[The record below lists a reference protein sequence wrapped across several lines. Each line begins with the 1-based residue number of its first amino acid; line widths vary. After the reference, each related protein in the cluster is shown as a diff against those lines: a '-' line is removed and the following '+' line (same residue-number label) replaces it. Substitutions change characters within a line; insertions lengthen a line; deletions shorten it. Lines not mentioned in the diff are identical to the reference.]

1 VKSYFLK
8 SAFALLLLSGMVPLA
23 LALDNPEADKL
34 FKLLENG
41 QVNNVAKVEQ
51 TLEQIAQLLADK
63 DLDRQ
68 VRLRRA
74 RCWSYD
80 TNNNA
85 KVDAAIDYA
94 NTQVQMA
101 ENQAYPEALTDF
113 RLCHGWYSQLK
124 GNMEQAK
131 ADYDQALQQAYQLE
145 DRRLIADARS
155 MRGAM
160 YSFQGNFAL
169 ALEDL
174 LTAQQLYEQLKLDY
188 WSRYNLVDLATSFRR
203 FGDPQSALNYY
214 RQLEQAYRQ
223 GGHEEQ
229 AYIVNGE
236 MAIALEELGDFEAAV
251 TKFQQSYN
259 YLKRQGMTIEAA
271 GVSVNMAGSL
281 LKLDRIEDAKQAL
294 ERAKPF
300 VTEQQGGFYSFMQ
313 LYSADV
319 LLRQGQ
325 AEQAMVPLAK
335 AEQSFRD
342 ISNDR
347 GLAELYLLK
356 SEIFTAQGLWQ
367 ESTNVLKSYI
377 SLHSELDNKLQSYRT
392 TEMRTRFNADRMAK
406 ENQRL
411 LESERLKEQEVQIL
425 QQNRLLQLAVLIL
438 ASIII
443 FIMAILAYKQTG
455 KSRQF
460 QKIAQTDH
468 LTQLANRRYTYQR
481 GEALF
486 NQAKHSGIPM
496 SVILFDADNFKDI
509 NDQFGHDGGDKVLQ
523 HLASV
528 SQTLIREQDLLG
540 RIGGE
545 EFLLLLP
552 ETSRE
557 ECLKIAERLR
567 QTLAESSPEALAG
580 ESRVTI
586 SAGVATLNT
595 ELQFSEL
602 LKQAD
607 NALYRAKNKGRNR
620 VESA

>member
-1 VKSYFLK
+1 
-8 SAFALLLLSGMVPLA
+8 MVPLA
-23 LALDNPEADKL
+23 QALDNPEADKL

-51 TLEQIAQLLADK
+51 TLERIAQLLADK

-80 TNNNA
+80 INNNA

-94 NTQVQMA
+94 NTQEQMA

-259 YLKRQGMTIEAA
+259 YLKRQGMTVEAA

-356 SEIFTAQGLWQ
+356 SEVLAAQGLWQ

-377 SLHSELDNKLQSYRT
+377 SLHSELDSKLQSYRT

-455 KSRQF
+455 RSRQF
-460 QKIAQTDH
+460 QKIAHTDH

-486 NQAKHSGIPM
+486 NQAKHSGVPM

-567 QTLAESSPEALAG
+567 QTLAESSPEALAD

-602 LKQAD
+602 LKLAD

>member
-1 VKSYFLK
+1 MK

-51 TLEQIAQLLADK
+51 TLDQIAQLLADK

-203 FGDPQSALNYY
+203 FGDPQSALDYY

-223 GGHEEQ
+223 AGHEEQ

-251 TKFQQSYN
+251 TKFQQSYD

-319 LLRQGQ
+319 LLRQGL

-356 SEIFTAQGLWQ
+356 SEVLAAQGLWQ

-460 QKIAQTDH
+460 QKIAHTDH

-552 ETSRE
+552 ETSQE

-602 LKQAD
+602 LKLAD

>member
-1 VKSYFLK
+1 
-8 SAFALLLLSGMVPLA
+8 MVPHA
-23 LALDNPEADKL
+23 LALDNPKADEL
-34 FKLLENG
+34 FKQLEDG
-41 QVNNVAKVEQ
+41 QVNNVAEVEQ
-51 TLEQIAQLLADK
+51 TLDQIAQLLAKD

-68 VRLRRA
+68 ARLRRA
-74 RCWSYD
+74 RCWSFD
-80 TNNNA
+80 ANDNA
-85 KVDAAIDYA
+85 NIDAAIDYA
-94 NTQVQMA
+94 VNQAQAT

-145 DRRLIADARS
+145 DHRLIADARS
-155 MRGAM
+155 LRGAM
-160 YSFQGNFAL
+160 YSFQGNFAM

-174 LTAQQLYEQLKLDY
+174 LTAQQLYEKLKLDY
-188 WSRYNLVDLATSFRR
+188 WGLYNLADLATSFRR

-223 GGHEEQ
+223 SGHEEQ
-229 AYIVNGE
+229 AYIINGE
-236 MAIALEELGDFEAAV
+236 MAIALEELGDFEGAV
-251 TKFQQSYN
+251 AKFQQSYD
-259 YLKRQGMTIEAA
+259 YLKQQGVTVEAA

-281 LKLDRIEDAKQAL
+281 LKLGRVEDAKQAL
-294 ERAKPF
+294 ERARPF
-300 VTEQQGGFYSFMQ
+300 VTEQMGGFYSFMQ

-325 AEQAMVPLAK
+325 PEQAMAPLIK
-335 AEQSFRD
+335 AEKSFRN
-342 ISNDR
+342 INNDR

-356 SEIFTAQGLWQ
+356 SEVFAAQGLWQ
-367 ESTNVLKSYI
+367 ESLKVLRLYI
-377 SLHSELDNKLQSYRT
+377 ALHHELDNKLQSYRT

-455 KSRQF
+455 RSRQF
-460 QKIAQTDH
+460 QKIAHTDH

-486 NQAKHSGIPM
+486 NQAKHSGVPM

-602 LKQAD
+602 LKLAD

>member
-1 VKSYFLK
+1 MK

-23 LALDNPEADKL
+23 QALDNPEADKL

-51 TLEQIAQLLADK
+51 TLERIAQLLADN

-80 TNNNA
+80 INNNA

-94 NTQVQMA
+94 NTQEQMA

-259 YLKRQGMTIEAA
+259 YLKRQGMTVEAA

-356 SEIFTAQGLWQ
+356 SEVLAAQGLWQ

-377 SLHSELDNKLQSYRT
+377 SLHSELDSKLQSYRT

-455 KSRQF
+455 RSRQF
-460 QKIAQTDH
+460 QKIAHTDH

-486 NQAKHSGIPM
+486 NQAKHSGVPM

-602 LKQAD
+602 LKLAD
-607 NALYRAKNKGRNR
+607 NALYRAKNKGSSRKR
-620 VESA
+620 GER

>member
-356 SEIFTAQGLWQ
+356 SEVLAAQGLWQ

>member
-1 VKSYFLK
+1 MK

>member
-1 VKSYFLK
+1 
-8 SAFALLLLSGMVPLA
+8 MVPLA

-51 TLEQIAQLLADK
+51 TLERIAQLLADK

-80 TNNNA
+80 INNNA

-259 YLKRQGMTIEAA
+259 YLKRQGMTVEAA

-356 SEIFTAQGLWQ
+356 SEVLAAQGLWQ

-377 SLHSELDNKLQSYRT
+377 SLHSELDSKLQSYRT

-455 KSRQF
+455 RSRQF
-460 QKIAQTDH
+460 QKIAHTDH

-602 LKQAD
+602 LKLAD

>member
-1 VKSYFLK
+1 MK

-113 RLCHGWYSQLK
+113 HLCHGWYSQLK

-356 SEIFTAQGLWQ
+356 SEIFAAQGLWQ

>member
-1 VKSYFLK
+1 
-8 SAFALLLLSGMVPLA
+8 MVPLA
-23 LALDNPEADKL
+23 QALDNPEADKL

-51 TLEQIAQLLADK
+51 TLERIAQLLADK

-80 TNNNA
+80 INNNA

-94 NTQVQMA
+94 NTQEQMA

-259 YLKRQGMTIEAA
+259 YLKRQGMTVEAA

-356 SEIFTAQGLWQ
+356 SEVLAAQGLWQ

-377 SLHSELDNKLQSYRT
+377 SLHSELDSKLQSYRT

>member
-1 VKSYFLK
+1 
-8 SAFALLLLSGMVPLA
+8 MVPLA
-23 LALDNPEADKL
+23 QALDNPEADKL

-51 TLEQIAQLLADK
+51 TLERIAQLLADN

-80 TNNNA
+80 INNNA

-94 NTQVQMA
+94 NTQEQMA

-259 YLKRQGMTIEAA
+259 YLKRQGMTVEAA

-356 SEIFTAQGLWQ
+356 SEVLAAQGLWQ

-377 SLHSELDNKLQSYRT
+377 SLHSELDGKLQSYRT

-455 KSRQF
+455 RSRQF
-460 QKIAQTDH
+460 QKIAHTDH

-486 NQAKHSGIPM
+486 NQAKHSGVPM

-602 LKQAD
+602 LKLAD

>member
-1 VKSYFLK
+1 
-8 SAFALLLLSGMVPLA
+8 MVPLA
-23 LALDNPEADKL
+23 QALDNPEADKL

-51 TLEQIAQLLADK
+51 TLERIAQLLADK

-80 TNNNA
+80 INNNA

-94 NTQVQMA
+94 NTQEQMA

-259 YLKRQGMTIEAA
+259 YLKRQGMTVEAA

-356 SEIFTAQGLWQ
+356 SEVLAAQGLWQ

-377 SLHSELDNKLQSYRT
+377 SLHSELDSKLQSYRT

-455 KSRQF
+455 RSRQF
-460 QKIAQTDH
+460 QKIAHTDH

-486 NQAKHSGIPM
+486 NQAKHSGVPM

-602 LKQAD
+602 LKLAD
-607 NALYRAKNKGRNR
+607 NALYCAKNKGRNR

>member
-1 VKSYFLK
+1 MK

-94 NTQVQMA
+94 NTQEQMA

>member
-1 VKSYFLK
+1 MK

-23 LALDNPEADKL
+23 QALDNPEADKL

-51 TLEQIAQLLADK
+51 TLERIAQLLADK

-80 TNNNA
+80 INNNA

-94 NTQVQMA
+94 NTQEQMA

-259 YLKRQGMTIEAA
+259 YLKRQGMTVEAA

-325 AEQAMVPLAK
+325 AEQAMVPLTK

-356 SEIFTAQGLWQ
+356 SEVLAAQGLWQ

-377 SLHSELDNKLQSYRT
+377 SLHSELDSKLQSYRT

-455 KSRQF
+455 RSRQF
-460 QKIAQTDH
+460 QKIAHTDH

-486 NQAKHSGIPM
+486 NQAKHSGVPM

-602 LKQAD
+602 LKLAD

>member
-1 VKSYFLK
+1 MKSYFLK
-8 SAFALLLLSGMVPLA
+8 SAIAVLLLSGMVPHA
-23 LALDNPEADKL
+23 LALDNPKADEL
-34 FKLLENG
+34 FKQLEDG
-41 QVNNVAKVEQ
+41 QVNNVAEVEQ
-51 TLEQIAQLLADK
+51 TLDQIAQLLAKD

-68 VRLRRA
+68 TRLRRA
-74 RCWSYD
+74 RCWSFD
-80 TNNNA
+80 ANDNA
-85 KVDAAIDYA
+85 NIDAAIDYA
-94 NTQVQMA
+94 VNQAQAA

-145 DRRLIADARS
+145 DHRLIADARS

-259 YLKRQGMTIEAA
+259 YLKRQGMTVEAA

-356 SEIFTAQGLWQ
+356 SEVLAAQGLWQ

-377 SLHSELDNKLQSYRT
+377 SLHSELDSKLQSYRT

-455 KSRQF
+455 RSRQF
-460 QKIAQTDH
+460 QKIAHTDH

-486 NQAKHSGIPM
+486 NQAKHSGVPM

-602 LKQAD
+602 LKLAD

>member
-1 VKSYFLK
+1 
-8 SAFALLLLSGMVPLA
+8 MVPLA
-23 LALDNPEADKL
+23 QALDNPEADKL

-51 TLEQIAQLLADK
+51 TLERIAQLLADN

-80 TNNNA
+80 INNNA

-94 NTQVQMA
+94 NTQEQMA

-259 YLKRQGMTIEAA
+259 YLKRQGMTVEAA

-313 LYSADV
+313 LYSADL

-356 SEIFTAQGLWQ
+356 SEVLAAQGLWQ

-377 SLHSELDNKLQSYRT
+377 SLHSELDSKLQSYRT

-455 KSRQF
+455 RSRQF
-460 QKIAQTDH
+460 QKIAHTDH

-486 NQAKHSGIPM
+486 NQAKHSGVPM

-602 LKQAD
+602 LKLAD

>member
-1 VKSYFLK
+1 MK

-80 TNNNA
+80 INNNA

-356 SEIFTAQGLWQ
+356 SEIFAAQGLWQ

>member
-23 LALDNPEADKL
+23 QALDNPEADNL

-51 TLEQIAQLLADK
+51 TLERIAQLLADK

-80 TNNNA
+80 INNNA

-94 NTQVQMA
+94 NTQEQMA

-259 YLKRQGMTIEAA
+259 YLKRQGMTVEAA

-356 SEIFTAQGLWQ
+356 SEVLAAQGLWQ

-377 SLHSELDNKLQSYRT
+377 SLHSELDSKLQSYRT

-455 KSRQF
+455 RSRQF
-460 QKIAQTDH
+460 QKIAHTDH

-486 NQAKHSGIPM
+486 NQAKHSGVPM

-602 LKQAD
+602 LKLAD

>member
-1 VKSYFLK
+1 
-8 SAFALLLLSGMVPLA
+8 MVPLA
-23 LALDNPEADKL
+23 QALDNPEADKL

-51 TLEQIAQLLADK
+51 TLERIAQLLADN

-80 TNNNA
+80 INNNA

-94 NTQVQMA
+94 NTQEQVA

-259 YLKRQGMTIEAA
+259 YLKRQGMTVEAA

-356 SEIFTAQGLWQ
+356 SEVLAAQGLWQ

-377 SLHSELDNKLQSYRT
+377 SLHSELDSKLQSYRT

-455 KSRQF
+455 RSRQF
-460 QKIAQTDH
+460 QKIAHTDH

-486 NQAKHSGIPM
+486 NQAKHSGVPM

-602 LKQAD
+602 LKLAD

>member
-1 VKSYFLK
+1 MK

-356 SEIFTAQGLWQ
+356 SEIFAAQGLWQ

>member
-1 VKSYFLK
+1 MK

-23 LALDNPEADKL
+23 QALDNPEADKL

-51 TLEQIAQLLADK
+51 TLERIAQLLADN

-80 TNNNA
+80 INNNA

-94 NTQVQMA
+94 NTQEQMA

-259 YLKRQGMTIEAA
+259 YLKRQGMTVEAA

-356 SEIFTAQGLWQ
+356 SEVLAAQGLWQ

-377 SLHSELDNKLQSYRT
+377 SLHSELDGKLQSYRT

-455 KSRQF
+455 RSRQF
-460 QKIAQTDH
+460 QKIAHTDH

-486 NQAKHSGIPM
+486 NQAKHSGVPM

-602 LKQAD
+602 LKLAD

>member
-1 VKSYFLK
+1 MK

-23 LALDNPEADKL
+23 QALDNPEADKL

-51 TLEQIAQLLADK
+51 TLERIAQLLADN

-80 TNNNA
+80 INNNA

-94 NTQVQMA
+94 NTQEQMA

-259 YLKRQGMTIEAA
+259 YLKRQGMTVEAA

-356 SEIFTAQGLWQ
+356 SEVLAAQGLWQ

-377 SLHSELDNKLQSYRT
+377 SLHSELDSKLQSYRT

-455 KSRQF
+455 RSRQF
-460 QKIAQTDH
+460 QKIAHTDH

-486 NQAKHSGIPM
+486 NQAKHSGVPM

-602 LKQAD
+602 LKLAD

>member
-1 VKSYFLK
+1 MK

-23 LALDNPEADKL
+23 QALDNPEADKL

-51 TLEQIAQLLADK
+51 TLERIAQLLADN

-80 TNNNA
+80 INNNA

-94 NTQVQMA
+94 NTQEQVA

-259 YLKRQGMTIEAA
+259 YLKRQGMTVEAA

-356 SEIFTAQGLWQ
+356 SEVLAAQGLWQ

-377 SLHSELDNKLQSYRT
+377 SLHSELDSKLQSYRT

-455 KSRQF
+455 RSRQF
-460 QKIAQTDH
+460 QKIAHTDH

-486 NQAKHSGIPM
+486 NQAKHSGVPM

-602 LKQAD
+602 LKLAD

>member
-1 VKSYFLK
+1 MK

-23 LALDNPEADKL
+23 QALDNPEADKL

-51 TLEQIAQLLADK
+51 TLERIAQLLADK

-80 TNNNA
+80 INNNA

-94 NTQVQMA
+94 NTQEQMA

-259 YLKRQGMTIEAA
+259 YLKRQGMTVEAA

-356 SEIFTAQGLWQ
+356 SEVLAAQGLWQ

-377 SLHSELDNKLQSYRT
+377 SLHSELDSKLQSYRT

>member
-1 VKSYFLK
+1 
-8 SAFALLLLSGMVPLA
+8 MVPLA
-23 LALDNPEADKL
+23 QALDNPEADKL

-51 TLEQIAQLLADK
+51 TLERIAQLLADN

-80 TNNNA
+80 INNNA

-94 NTQVQMA
+94 NTQEQMA

-259 YLKRQGMTIEAA
+259 YLKRQGMTVEAA

-356 SEIFTAQGLWQ
+356 SEVLAAQGLWQ

-377 SLHSELDNKLQSYRT
+377 SLHSELDSKLQSYRT

-455 KSRQF
+455 RSRQF
-460 QKIAQTDH
+460 QKIAHTDH

-486 NQAKHSGIPM
+486 NQAKHSGVPM

-602 LKQAD
+602 LKLAD

>member
-1 VKSYFLK
+1 MK

-23 LALDNPEADKL
+23 QALDNPEADKL

-51 TLEQIAQLLADK
+51 TLERIAQLLADN

-80 TNNNA
+80 INNNA

-94 NTQVQMA
+94 NTQEQMA

-259 YLKRQGMTIEAA
+259 YLKRQGMTVEAA

-313 LYSADV
+313 LYSADL

-356 SEIFTAQGLWQ
+356 SEVLAAQGLWQ

-377 SLHSELDNKLQSYRT
+377 SLHSELDSKLQSYRT

-455 KSRQF
+455 RSRQF
-460 QKIAQTDH
+460 QKIAHTDH

-486 NQAKHSGIPM
+486 NQAKHSGVPM

-602 LKQAD
+602 LKLAD

>member
-1 VKSYFLK
+1 
-8 SAFALLLLSGMVPLA
+8 MVPLA

-94 NTQVQMA
+94 NTQEQMA

>member
-1 VKSYFLK
+1 MKSYFLK

-51 TLEQIAQLLADK
+51 TLDQIAQLLADK

-203 FGDPQSALNYY
+203 FGDPQSALDYY

-251 TKFQQSYN
+251 TKFQQSYD

-319 LLRQGQ
+319 LLRQGL

-356 SEIFTAQGLWQ
+356 SEVLAAQGLWQ

-460 QKIAQTDH
+460 QKIAHTDH

-552 ETSRE
+552 ETSQE

-602 LKQAD
+602 LKLAD

>member
-1 VKSYFLK
+1 
-8 SAFALLLLSGMVPLA
+8 MVPLA

-356 SEIFTAQGLWQ
+356 SEIFAAQGLWQ

>member
-1 VKSYFLK
+1 
-8 SAFALLLLSGMVPLA
+8 MVPLA

-80 TNNNA
+80 INNNA

-356 SEIFTAQGLWQ
+356 SEIFAAQGLWQ

>member
-1 VKSYFLK
+1 
-8 SAFALLLLSGMVPLA
+8 MVPLA
-23 LALDNPEADKL
+23 QALDNPEADKL

-51 TLEQIAQLLADK
+51 TLERIAQLLADK

-80 TNNNA
+80 INNNA

-94 NTQVQMA
+94 NTQEQMA

-259 YLKRQGMTIEAA
+259 YLKRQGMTVEAA

-325 AEQAMVPLAK
+325 AEQAMVPLTK

-356 SEIFTAQGLWQ
+356 SEVLAAQGLWQ

-377 SLHSELDNKLQSYRT
+377 SLHSELDSKLQSYRT

-455 KSRQF
+455 RSRQF
-460 QKIAQTDH
+460 QKIAHTDH

-486 NQAKHSGIPM
+486 NQAKHSGVPM

-602 LKQAD
+602 LKLAD

>member
-1 VKSYFLK
+1 MK

-23 LALDNPEADKL
+23 QALDNPEADKL

-51 TLEQIAQLLADK
+51 TLERIAQLLADK

-80 TNNNA
+80 INNNA

-94 NTQVQMA
+94 NTQEQMA

-259 YLKRQGMTIEAA
+259 YLKRQGMTVEAA

-356 SEIFTAQGLWQ
+356 SEVLAAQGLWQ

-377 SLHSELDNKLQSYRT
+377 SLHSELDSKLQSYRT

-455 KSRQF
+455 RSRQF
-460 QKIAQTDH
+460 QKIAHTDH

-486 NQAKHSGIPM
+486 NQAKHSGVPM

-602 LKQAD
+602 LKLAD
-607 NALYRAKNKGRNR
+607 NALYCAKNKGRNR

>member
-1 VKSYFLK
+1 
-8 SAFALLLLSGMVPLA
+8 MVPLA
-23 LALDNPEADKL
+23 QALDNPEADKL

-51 TLEQIAQLLADK
+51 TLERIAQLLADK

-80 TNNNA
+80 INNNA

-94 NTQVQMA
+94 NTQEQMA

-259 YLKRQGMTIEAA
+259 YLKRQGMTVEAA

-356 SEIFTAQGLWQ
+356 SEVLAAQGLWQ

-377 SLHSELDNKLQSYRT
+377 SLHSELDSKLQSYRT

-455 KSRQF
+455 RSRQF
-460 QKIAQTDH
+460 QKIAHTDH

-486 NQAKHSGIPM
+486 NQAKHSGVPM

-602 LKQAD
+602 LKLAD

>member
-1 VKSYFLK
+1 
-8 SAFALLLLSGMVPLA
+8 MVPLA
-23 LALDNPEADKL
+23 QALDNPEADKL

-51 TLEQIAQLLADK
+51 TLERIAQLLADK

-80 TNNNA
+80 INNNA

-94 NTQVQMA
+94 NTQEQMA

-259 YLKRQGMTIEAA
+259 YLKRQGMTVEAA

-319 LLRQGQ
+319 LLRQGL

-356 SEIFTAQGLWQ
+356 SEVLAAQGLWQ

-377 SLHSELDNKLQSYRT
+377 SLHSELDSKLQSYRT

-455 KSRQF
+455 RSRQF
-460 QKIAQTDH
+460 QKIAHTDH

-486 NQAKHSGIPM
+486 NQAKHSGVPM

-602 LKQAD
+602 LKLAD

>member
-1 VKSYFLK
+1 MKSYFLK
-8 SAFALLLLSGMVPLA
+8 SAITVLLLSGIVPHA
-23 LALDNPEADKL
+23 LALDNPKADEL
-34 FKLLENG
+34 FKQLEDG
-41 QVNNVAKVEQ
+41 QVNNVAEVEQ
-51 TLEQIAQLLADK
+51 TLDQIAQLLAKD

-68 VRLRRA
+68 ARLRRA
-74 RCWSYD
+74 RCWSFD
-80 TNNNA
+80 ANDNA
-85 KVDAAIDYA
+85 NIDAAIDYA
-94 NTQVQMA
+94 VNQAQAA

-145 DRRLIADARS
+145 DHRLIADARS
-155 MRGAM
+155 LRGAM
-160 YSFQGNFAL
+160 YSFQGNFAM

-174 LTAQQLYEQLKLDY
+174 LTAQQLYEKLKLDY
-188 WSRYNLVDLATSFRR
+188 WGLYNLADLATSFRR

-214 RQLEQAYRQ
+214 RQLEQAYRES
-223 GGHEEQ
+223 GHEEQ
-229 AYIVNGE
+229 AYIINGE
-236 MAIALEELGDFEAAV
+236 MAIALEELGDFEGAV
-251 TKFQQSYN
+251 AKFQQSYD
-259 YLKRQGMTIEAA
+259 YLKQQGVTVEAA

-281 LKLDRIEDAKQAL
+281 LKLGRVEDAKQAL
-294 ERAKPF
+294 ERARPF

-325 AEQAMVPLAK
+325 PEQAMAPLIK
-335 AEQSFRD
+335 AEKSFRN
-342 ISNDR
+342 INNDR

-356 SEIFTAQGLWQ
+356 SEVFAAQGLWQ
-367 ESTNVLKSYI
+367 ESLKVLRLYI
-377 SLHSELDNKLQSYRT
+377 ALHHELDNKLQSYRT

-425 QQNRLLQLAVLIL
+425 QQNRLLQLAVLVL

-443 FIMAILAYKQTG
+443 IITAVMAFKQTS
-455 KSRQF
+455 KSRKF
-460 QKIAQTDH
+460 QKIAHTDH
-468 LTQLANRRYTYQR
+468 LTQLANRRYTYHK
-481 GEALF
+481 GEAMF
-486 NQAKHSGIPM
+486 NQARDSGTPF
-496 SVILFDADNFKDI
+496 SLVLFDADNFKDI

-523 HLASV
+523 HLASL

-552 ETSRE
+552 ETAHE

-567 QTLAESSPEALAG
+567 QTIAESRPEGLVG
-580 ESRVTI
+580 EPRVTI
-586 SAGVATLNT
+586 SAGVATLGE

-607 NALYRAKNKGRNR
+607 DALYCAKKRGRNR
-620 VESA
+620 VETA

>member
-1 VKSYFLK
+1 
-8 SAFALLLLSGMVPLA
+8 MVPLA